1 MSTSVVFARMK
12 KEDVA
17 LLKKIC
23 EARGEDISD
32 FIRRAVYKELAA
44 LSFLSEAQKKALG
57 VQTDTGKTSG
67 LEHTGERRSFQH

>member
-12 KEDVA
+12 KEDVT

-44 LSFLSEAQKKALG
+44 LSFLSEEQKKALG

-67 LEHTGERRSFQH
+67 LEHTGENRSFQH